1 MSTVITQKSNPTS
14 RVVSRFIRFAALA
27 VVFAAPAASA
37 QPKPG
42 DEITRSNVEQIKGL
56 VSPGIY
62 WAVENGM
69 DMKIVPYRKIGIPK
83 AYAEATEKYGGQAV
97 LTDDN
102 SVDNWVAGRPFPIID
117 ENDPHVAAKLMHNFQ
132 RTHYFTDDLNV
143 HLPDAD
149 TGNFYVDASGN
160 RRYNVEKHFIVDWN
174 RVLSFQGRLRHDPI
188 HEIDDNRDETFR
200 KQGFYPLIEPFD
212 LKGVGVISYRYLSP
226 ERQDDTWLY
235 VPVIRRVRRMSSAQR
250 SDALFGQD
258 IDLDSF
264 GGYAGQIPWFEWKFI
279 GTKEMLASF
288 HGENLP
294 PVPCERDGGMTY
306 CEAWEMRPKVYIV
319 EGKAKLDNYAYSKRV
334 IYIDSEAFL
343 IPYADMYDG
352 NGELWKTVLLNIR
365 TSKKPNP
372 AAALE
377 YPEERM
383 FVYGFSV
390 LDMQLMHGTR
400 AAIPGMQFPEEGAW
414 YIDIGFDQE
423 YSAQE
428 SWWTIAGL
436 LSGGHGK

>member
-1 MSTVITQKSNPTS
+1 
-14 RVVSRFIRFAALA
+14 
-27 VVFAAPAASA
+27 
-37 QPKPG
+37 
-42 DEITRSNVEQIKGL
+42 
-56 VSPGIY
+56 
-62 WAVENGM
+62 
-69 DMKIVPYRKIGIPK
+69 
-83 AYAEATEKYGGQAV
+83 
-97 LTDDN
+97 
-102 SVDNWVAGRPFPIID
+102 
-117 ENDPHVAAKLMHNFQ
+117 
-132 RTHYFTDDLNV
+132 
-143 HLPDAD
+143 
-149 TGNFYVDASGN
+149 
-160 RRYNVEKHFIVDWN
+160 
-174 RVLSFQGRLRHDPI
+174 
-188 HEIDDNRDETFR
+188 
-200 KQGFYPLIEPFD
+200 
-212 LKGVGVISYRYLSP
+212 
-226 ERQDDTWLY
+226 
-235 VPVIRRVRRMSSAQR
+235 
-250 SDALFGQD
+250 
-258 IDLDSF
+258 
-264 GGYAGQIPWFEWKFI
+264 
-279 GTKEMLASF
+279 MLASF